1 MGRHSE
7 EPGQVKNW
15 AHDNLMTFNKVLHL
29 GQDNPRCVYR
39 LGELVEIIPAEKDL
53 RVLVNKK
60 VDMKQQCLL
69 AAWKANCILCC
80 TKRGMDGRARR

>member
-1 MGRHSE
+1 
-7 EPGQVKNW
+7 
-15 AHDNLMTFNKVLHL
+15 
-29 GQDNPRCVYR
+29 VYR